1 MEFRMSFRKLP
12 LALAIPAAL
21 ATCFSPHAQA
31 QSEDRAESLDAVVV
45 TATRTA
51 ITADESLAPVEVL
64 DAETIRRSQARSL
77 VDLLRGRAGVNLT
90 NQGGAGKLTT
100 VSLRGAETDQVL
112 VLIDGVRVG
121 SATSGLTALQD
132 LPVEMIERIEIVRG
146 PRSSLYGSEA
156 LGGVIQIFT
165 RRDRGPAT
173 FRFNLGAGSH
183 GHREGGLGVG
193 GSGVVS
199 ESTSGWFGFDAS
211 LQRTDGIDACRGA
224 GFPIFAGCF
233 VDGQTDRDGYR
244 RHSVSLRGGLDI
256 GERVE
261 LTAQA
266 LRVSGENDYDGGFVD
281 NSEIVQRVLG
291 AHLRWRATEAIDL
304 RFGVGSHL
312 DRSDNFLGDAP
323 TGVFQ
328 TRRDSATAQADIA
341 LADDHLLSVGADWLR
356 DRVGGDTGYAI
367 DRRGNRAAFAQYQG
381 RFGAQDVQLALRR
394 DDNDQFGGETTG
406 NVAWGLSF
414 AERWRITAG
423 YGTAF
428 KAPSFNEL
436 YFPGFGNPA
445 LRPESS
451 RTLEAGIGWRGE
463 RVALRLDAF
472 ATRAEDLIAFNAATF
487 SPDNIERARLHGAE
501 LRFDGEALGW
511 TLGASAS
518 WLRTENRA
526 PGPNRGK
533 DLPRRAGETL
543 RIELDRAFGDFSL
556 GFTGLAE
563 GERWDDLANRRR
575 LDGFATLDVRA
586 EYRFGRDWTVQ
597 GRVANLFDE
606 RYETAAFYRQPGREY
621 FVSLRFLPQR

>member
-1 MEFRMSFRKLP
+1 MSFRKLP
-12 LALAIPAAL
+12 LALAVPAAL
-21 ATCFSPHAQA
+21 ATCFSVHAQA
-31 QSEDRAESLDAVVV
+31 PSEDRAESLDAVVV

-51 ITADESLAPVEVL
+51 VTANESLAPVEVL

-165 RRDRGPAT
+165 RRDRGAAT
-173 FRFNLGAGSH
+173 FRFNVGAGSH

-193 GSGVVS
+193 GSGAVS
-199 ESTSGWFGFDAS
+199 ESATGWFGIDAS

-224 GFPIFAGCF
+224 GFPVFAGCF

-244 RHSVSLRGGLDI
+244 RHAFSLRGGLAI

-261 LTAQA
+261 LAAHA

-281 NSEIVQRVLG
+281 NSDIVQRVLG
-291 AHLRWRATEAIDL
+291 AHLRWKAADAVDL

-323 TGVFQ
+323 TGVFV

-341 LADDHLLSVGADWLR
+341 LAEDHLLSIGADWLR
-356 DRVGGDTGYAI
+356 DRVGGDTGYVV

-381 RFGAQDVQLALRR
+381 RFGAQDLQLALRR

-406 NVAWGLSF
+406 NAAWGISV

-463 RVALRLDAF
+463 RASLRLDAF

-487 SPDNIERARLHGAE
+487 SPDNIERARLRGAE

-563 GERWDDLANRRR
+563 GERWDDLANTRR

-586 EYRFGRDWTVQ
+586 EYRFGRDWTLQ

-606 RYETAAFYRQPGREY
+606 RYETASFYRQPGREY

>member
-1 MEFRMSFRKLP
+1 MFFRQLP
-12 LALAIPAAL
+12 LALAVPAAL
-21 ATCFSPHAQA
+21 ATCFSPHVHA

-64 DAETIRRSQARSL
+64 DADTIRRSQARSL
-77 VDLLRGRAGVNLT
+77 VDLLRGRAGINLT

-165 RRDRGPAT
+165 RRDRGAAT
-173 FRFNLGAGSH
+173 FRFNVGAGSH
-183 GHREGGLGVG
+183 GHREGGLGIG
-193 GSGVVS
+193 GSGAVS
-199 ESTSGWFGFDAS
+199 ESTTGWFGVDAS

-224 GFPIFAGCF
+224 GFPVFAGCF

-244 RHSVSLRGGLDI
+244 RHAFSLRGGLAF

-261 LTAQA
+261 LQAHA
-266 LRVSGENDYDGGFVD
+266 LRMSGHNDYDGGFVD
-281 NSEIVQRVLG
+281 NSDIVQRVLG
-291 AHLRWRATEAIDL
+291 AQLRWKVGAAVDL

-312 DRSDNFLGDAP
+312 DRSDNFLADAP
-323 TGVFQ
+323 QGLFV

-356 DRVGGDTGYAI
+356 DRVGGDTGYVV

-381 RFGAQDVQLALRR
+381 RFGAQDLQLALRR

-406 NVAWGLSF
+406 NAAWGVSF

-463 RVALRLDAF
+463 RASLRLDAF

-543 RIELDRAFGDFSL
+543 RIELDRAFGDFSV

-563 GERWDDLANRRR
+563 GARWDDLANTRR

-586 EYRFGRDWTVQ
+586 EYRFGRDWTLQ

-606 RYETAAFYRQPGREY
+606 HYETASFYRQPGREY

>member
-1 MEFRMSFRKLP
+1 MFFRKLP

-21 ATCFSPHAQA
+21 ATCFSAHAQA
-31 QSEDRAESLDAVVV
+31 PSEDRAESLDAVVV

-165 RRDRGPAT
+165 RRDRGAAT
-173 FRFNLGAGSH
+173 FRFNVGAGSR

-193 GSGVVS
+193 GSGRVADD
-199 ESTSGWFGFDAS
+199 TTGWFGIDAS

-224 GFPIFAGCF
+224 GFPVFAGCF

-244 RHSVSLRGGLDI
+244 RHAFSLRGGLEI

-261 LTAQA
+261 LAAHA

-281 NSEIVQRVLG
+281 NSDIVQRVLG
-291 AHLRWRATEAIDL
+291 AHLRWKATDAVDL
-304 RFGVGSHL
+304 HFGVGSHL

-323 TGVFQ
+323 TGMFQ

-341 LADDHLLSVGADWLR
+341 LAEDHLLSVGADWLR
-356 DRVGGDTGYAI
+356 DRVGGDTGYVV

-381 RFGAQDVQLALRR
+381 RFGAQDLQLALRR

-406 NVAWGLSF
+406 NAAWGISV

-463 RVALRLDAF
+463 RASLRLDTF

-563 GERWDDLANRRR
+563 GERWDDLANIRR

-586 EYRFGRDWTVQ
+586 EYRFGRDWTLQ

-606 RYETAAFYRQPGREY
+606 RYETASFYRQPGREY

>member
-1 MEFRMSFRKLP
+1 MSFRKLP

-21 ATCFSPHAQA
+21 ATCFSPHAKA

-100 VSLRGAETDQVL
+100 LSLRGAETDQVL

-165 RRDRGPAT
+165 RRDRGAAT

-193 GSGVVS
+193 GSGAVS
-199 ESTSGWFGFDAS
+199 ESTSGWFGIDAS

-224 GFPIFAGCF
+224 GFPVFAGCF

-244 RHSVSLRGGLDI
+244 RHAFSLRGGLDI

-323 TGVFQ
+323 QGLFV
-328 TRRDSATAQADIA
+328 TRRDSASAQADIA
-341 LADDHLLSVGADWLR
+341 LADDHLLSFGADWLR
-356 DRVGGDTGYAI
+356 DRVGGETGYVVG
-367 DRRGNRAAFAQYQG
+367 RRANRAAFAQYQG
-381 RFGAQDVQLALRR
+381 RFGAQDVQLAMRR

-445 LRPESS
+445 LQPESS

-463 RVALRLDAF
+463 RASLRLDAF

-563 GERWDDLANRRR
+563 GQRWDDLANRRR